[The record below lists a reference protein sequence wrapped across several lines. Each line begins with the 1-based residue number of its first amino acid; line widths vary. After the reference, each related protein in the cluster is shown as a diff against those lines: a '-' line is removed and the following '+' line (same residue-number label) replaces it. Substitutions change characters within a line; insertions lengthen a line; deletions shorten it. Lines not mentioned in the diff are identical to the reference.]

1 MVVFLAN
8 FKKFF
13 GCPPPCVQV
22 WEQRVSSLEA
32 RLSELSHTVGKYDR
46 EKEQDTLNI
55 QLRATSSYCTSVA
68 SHTVGC
74 VYRRY

>member
-1 MVVFLAN
+1 M
-8 FKKFF
+8 
-13 GCPPPCVQV
+13 
-22 WEQRVSSLEA
+22 SSLEA

-74 VYRRY
+74 VQTATSSSVTTTTH